1 MYFYVQTLLKRDSKV
16 RIFTHTWRAFVILQ
30 NESFVAYLFLINLE
44 KCLQNVTK
52 FSFFFFQRFTKIYL
66 FILKNNSA
74 F

>member
-52 FSFFFFQRFTKIYL
+52 FSFFFSKIYQNL
-66 FILKNNSA
+66 FIYS
-74 F
+74 